1 MTIPELLARAGRPEL
16 FQPSDALFWDD
27 PYISAQLLKM
37 HLDDGIDAA
46 SRPAVVIRATVDRLV
61 RDGVVSPGTRVLD
74 LGCGPGRYAELLASV
89 GCRVNGVDLSAR
101 SIAYARERA
110 KERGLDIEYRV
121 QDFHTLEDVA
131 AFDVVLQVFG
141 ELSTFADDVRDR
153 LLTAVR
159 RALVP
164 GGRLVFDVSTPGL
177 RRRIGQRHQWS
188 ANEPGFW
195 RPRPYVLLADGFEFP
210 DNVWCDQY
218 LVATDDEVTAYR
230 MWFHDYLPET
240 IAPVLERAGFTV
252 QQTWE
257 ALDGGPYRGGDW
269 LGVLAQAPTGVVRE
283 GS

>member
-121 QDFHTLEDVA
+121 QDFHTLADVA

-141 ELSTFADDVRDR
+141 ELSTFADGAATGCWPPCAARWYP
-153 LLTAVR
+153 AV
-159 RALVP
+159 
-164 GGRLVFDVSTPGL
+164 GWCSTS
-177 RRRIGQRHQWS
+177 QRPACGDAS
-188 ANEPGFW
+188 AN
-195 RPRPYVLLADGFEFP
+195 
-210 DNVWCDQY
+210 
-218 LVATDDEVTAYR
+218 ATSGRRTSQVSGVRARTSSWPTASSSR
-230 MWFHDYLPET
+230 T
-240 IAPVLERAGFTV
+240 TSGATS
-252 QQTWE
+252 TWW
-257 ALDGGPYRGGDW
+257 PPMTR
-269 LGVLAQAPTGVVRE
+269 
-283 GS
+283 